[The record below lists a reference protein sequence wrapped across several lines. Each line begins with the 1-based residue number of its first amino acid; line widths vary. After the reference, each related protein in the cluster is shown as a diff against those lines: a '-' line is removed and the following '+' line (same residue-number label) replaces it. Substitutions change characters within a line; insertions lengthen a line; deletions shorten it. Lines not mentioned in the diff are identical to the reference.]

1 MKEESIMST
10 DIINI
15 VAIVSIIIWIMV
27 FRELIKSSKEDNRR
41 KIITLVSAGSLSTL
55 ILTILLFQNIQF

>member
-1 MKEESIMST
+1 MST

-15 VAIVSIIIWIMV
+15 VAIVSTIIWIMV